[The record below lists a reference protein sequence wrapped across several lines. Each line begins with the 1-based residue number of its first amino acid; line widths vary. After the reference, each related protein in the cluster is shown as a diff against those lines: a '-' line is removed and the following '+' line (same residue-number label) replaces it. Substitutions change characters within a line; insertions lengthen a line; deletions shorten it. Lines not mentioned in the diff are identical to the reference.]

1 MFKVLEKQWRQ
12 KFIKNLMNNLRL
24 SDIPNF
30 LTMFR
35 ILSIPII
42 IICLLPQNIFLN
54 WIALIFYFFA
64 CISDFFDG
72 FIARKYSF
80 ESKFGKLFD
89 PIADKVLVISVIFIL
104 VVIKKIDGFY
114 IFPALII
121 IIREIMVSGLREF
134 ISKTKPH
141 INVTYLSKFKTT
153 VQMFSLGFLIIGEDF
168 KFLKFT
174 HEIGEIGLLLSSILT
189 IYTGYIYFREN
200 Y

>member
-1 MFKVLEKQWRQ
+1 
-12 KFIKNLMNNLRL
+12 MNKIRL

-30 LTMFR
+30 LTLFR
-35 ILSIPII
+35 IFSIPII
-42 IICLLPQNIFLN
+42 ILCLLPQNVIFN
-54 WIALIFYFFA
+54 WFALILYFFA

-72 FIARKYSF
+72 FIARRYNY

-104 VVIKKIDGFY
+104 VVIEKINGLY
-114 IFPALII
+114 VFPALII

-153 VQMFSLGFLIIGEDF
+153 IQMFSLGFIIIGNDF
-168 KFLKFT
+168 EYLKFT
-174 HEIGEIGLLLSSILT
+174 HEIGEIGLLISSIIT
-189 IYTGYIYFREN
+189 VYTGYIYFKEN